1 MSLVLEMHYLFW
13 TMKVFSLL
21 YSVLDEAYPPAV
33 VNILL
38 ATLRGFPSNFCHRKS
53 KHDTGEACKT
63 SGLINSASPAGPAA
77 RPLGCTNAV
86 TWVGGWCIW
95 IKLVVRVIFC
105 CSSLCMNWDT
115 PKVLSSFC
123 FHRNDLV
130 LPSYSLFSCGGILVE
145 FGSLDAFGL
154 KSARDYLRLSVHL
167 EGSTVKIPSGL
178 LQAFFVPTVTACTLV
193 FYTML
198 QYAVDIW
205 LQDKTKR

>member
-1 MSLVLEMHYLFW
+1 MHYLFW

-77 RPLGCTNAV
+77 RPLCCTTAV

-95 IKLVVRVIFC
+95 IKLVVRVISC
-105 CSSLCMNWDT
+105 CLSLCMNWDT

-130 LPSYSLFSCGGILVE
+130 LPSYSLFSYGGILVE
-145 FGSLDAFGL
+145 FGPLDAFGT

-167 EGSTVKIPSGL
+167 GGVHHENSKWTPPSL
-178 LQAFFVPTVTACTLV
+178 FCSHSNSL
-193 FYTML
+193 YTHFL
-198 QYAVDIW
+198 YNASVCGW
-205 LQDKTKR
+205 YLAAR

>member
-1 MSLVLEMHYLFW
+1 MHYLFW

-77 RPLGCTNAV
+77 RPLCCTTAV
-86 TWVGGWCIW
+86 SWVGGWCIW
-95 IKLVVRVIFC
+95 IKLVVRVISC
-105 CSSLCMNWDT
+105 CLSLCMNWDT

-130 LPSYSLFSCGGILVE
+130 LPSYSLFSYGGILVE
-145 FGSLDAFGL
+145 FGSLDAFGT

-167 EGSTVKIPSGL
+167 GGGSTVKIPSGL
-178 LQAFFVPTVTACTLV
+178 LQAFFVPTVTACTLI

-198 QYAVDIW
+198 QYVVDIW